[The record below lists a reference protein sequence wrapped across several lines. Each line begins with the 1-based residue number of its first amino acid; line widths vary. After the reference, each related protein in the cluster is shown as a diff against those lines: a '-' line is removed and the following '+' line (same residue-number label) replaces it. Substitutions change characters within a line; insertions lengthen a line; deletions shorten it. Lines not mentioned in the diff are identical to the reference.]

1 MKNLIFI
8 NGTMGSGKTAVSQKL
23 KILLNKSVFLD
34 GDWCWDMVP
43 FVVNNETKEMVLENI
58 TFL

>member
-23 KILLNKSVFLD
+23 KILLNKSIFLD
-34 GDWCWDMVP
+34 GDWC
-43 FVVNNETKEMVLENI
+43 
-58 TFL
+58 